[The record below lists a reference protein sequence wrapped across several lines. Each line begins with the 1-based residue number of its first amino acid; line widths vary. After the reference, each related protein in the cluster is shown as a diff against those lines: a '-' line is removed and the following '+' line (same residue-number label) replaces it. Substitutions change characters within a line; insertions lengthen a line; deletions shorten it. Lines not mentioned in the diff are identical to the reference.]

1 MQEMGTEID
10 QAGKWPEDGG
20 RKYWKRQ
27 FGRKG
32 IRGELEIQNGNSQ
45 GSMRVTP
52 AKAPSNE

>member
-32 IRGELEIQNGNSQ
+32 IRGELEI
-45 GSMRVTP
+45 
-52 AKAPSNE
+52 